1 MHCLIIGVKVAGA
14 VVKLHE
20 EQRVGQILQVWLVLL
35 YQEFE
40 GHVMHVWVGRSNAW
54 FTGQEG
60 LH

>member
-40 GHVMHVWVGRSNAW
+40 GHVMHVWVGRSNA
-54 FTGQEG
+54 
-60 LH
+60 